1 MKAKPLIAAAFLVAM
16 ACLAAESCRNNAAPV
31 VITQATFGVYRTQV
45 AGQVALQSTR
55 HVPLAPGQQYGWLIR
70 LKTNRSRIRW
80 REDLRLPAPPRTWG
94 TERVGARAVSG
105 DNRAIVTEREVDARS
120 GYIFNAWQVEPGDP
134 AGRYTIIVSIED
146 GPSRRFDFDL
156 N

>member
-16 ACLAAESCRNNAAPV
+16 ACLAAGSCRNNAAPV